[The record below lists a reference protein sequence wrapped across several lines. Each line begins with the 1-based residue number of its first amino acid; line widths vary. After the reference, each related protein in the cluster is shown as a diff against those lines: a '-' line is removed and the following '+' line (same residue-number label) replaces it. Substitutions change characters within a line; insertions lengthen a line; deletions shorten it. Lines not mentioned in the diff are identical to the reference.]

1 MRRLRL
7 LAFLLSC
14 MTAHFYAEAAPESIP
29 DAASSA
35 PDAARAIP
43 LHDLASAL
51 RNGGYVVY
59 FRHAATDFS
68 KPDGAMKGYDDCAN
82 QRMLS
87 SDGRKAARAI
97 GERIR
102 ALKLPV
108 GEVLASPYCRTME
121 TATLAFG
128 QATPKSEIRESQGG
142 DYAGLKRLFAS
153 PVAQGTNRWIVGHG
167 TPYRAVAGPP
177 HLAEGE
183 AAVML
188 PQPSGWTVVARV
200 TQEQWREMR

>member
-1 MRRLRL
+1 MRRIPALV
-7 LAFLLSC
+7 FLLCSALS
-14 MTAHFYAEAAPESIP
+14 TVQAAAAPEGIP
-29 DAASSA
+29 DAPSST
-35 PDAARAIP
+35 PDSGRAIP
-43 LHDLASAL
+43 LKQVAAEL
-51 RNGGYVVY
+51 RKGGYVIY

-68 KPDGAMKGYDDCAN
+68 KPDGAMKGYEDCAN

-87 SDGRKAARAI
+87 SDGRASAREI

-102 ALKLPV
+102 ALKLPM

-128 QATPKSEIRESQGG
+128 QATPKTEIRESQGG

-153 PVAQGTNRWIVGHG
+153 PVQQATNRWIVGHG
-167 TPYRAVAGPP
+167 TPYRTVAGPP

-188 PQPSGWTVVARV
+188 PQPAGWIVVARV
-200 TQEQWREMR
+200 TPEQWGEMR